1 MARQTKRPVFLNLLQ
16 IKLPAAALLSVAHRA
31 TGIVMFLL
39 IPFCIY
45 LLEMSVSDETGF
57 HQVLAMIDSLPFQIL
72 LFLMLWILLHHLLA
86 GIRYLLIDMDIG
98 VDRIVA
104 RKSAWLVIF
113 SGFASA
119 SLLGALL

>member
-1 MARQTKRPVFLNLLQ
+1 MARQTKRPVFLNLFQ

-31 TGIVMFLL
+31 TGVVMFLL

-86 GIRYLLIDMDIG
+86 GIRYLLIDMDLG

-104 RKSAWLVIF
+104 RKSAWLVII

-119 SLLGALL
+119 SLLGVLL

>member
-31 TGIVMFLL
+31 TGVVMFLL

-86 GIRYLLIDMDIG
+86 GIRYLLIDMDLG

-119 SLLGALL
+119 TLLGALL

>member
-1 MARQTKRPVFLNLLQ
+1 MARQTKRPVFLNLFQ

>member
-1 MARQTKRPVFLNLLQ
+1 MARQTKRPVFLNLFQ

-31 TGIVMFLL
+31 TGVVMFLL

-86 GIRYLLIDMDIG
+86 GIRYLLIDMDLG

>member
-16 IKLPAAALLSVAHRA
+16 IKLPAVALLSVAHRA

-57 HQVLAMIDSLPFQIL
+57 HQVLAMIDSLPFQLL

-86 GIRYLLIDMDIG
+86 GIRYLLIDMDLG
-98 VDRIVA
+98 VDRVVA
-104 RKSAWLVIF
+104 RRSAWLVIV

>member
-45 LLEMSVSDETGF
+45 LLEMSVSDEAGF
-57 HQVLAMIDSLPFQIL
+57 HQVLAMIDSLPFQLL

-86 GIRYLLIDMDIG
+86 GIRYLMIDMDLG
-98 VDRIVA
+98 VDRVVA
-104 RKSAWLVIF
+104 RRSAWLVIF

-119 SLLGALL
+119 SLLGVLL

>member
-1 MARQTKRPVFLNLLQ
+1 MARKTKRPVFLNLLQ

-45 LLEMSVSDETGF
+45 LLEMSVSDEMGF
-57 HQVLAMIDSLPFQIL
+57 HQVLAMIDSLPFQLL

-86 GIRYLLIDMDIG
+86 GIRYLLIDMDLG
-98 VDRIVA
+98 VDRVVA
-104 RKSAWLVIF
+104 RRSAWLVIF

-119 SLLGALL
+119 SLLGVLL

>member
-57 HQVLAMIDSLPFQIL
+57 QRVLAMIDSLPFQIL

-86 GIRYLLIDMDIG
+86 GIRYLLIDMDLG

>member
-57 HQVLAMIDSLPFQIL
+57 QRVLAMIDSLPFQIL

-86 GIRYLLIDMDIG
+86 GIRYLLIDMDLG

-113 SGFASA
+113 SGFVSA

>member
-1 MARQTKRPVFLNLLQ
+1 MARQTKRPVFLNLFQ

-104 RKSAWLVIF
+104 RKSAWLVII